1 MLFLCGINTHLS
13 LFYRFFYFFLMIR
26 RPPRST
32 LFPYTTLFRSPLALL
47 APLPLKI
54 GVDTVLGSRPL
65 PAWMAALLPASVV
78 GSTSALLALVA
89 ALAIL
94 IAVATQLQVAA
105 QKYLTVLAGER
116 LQLDFRARLFQ
127 HLQRLSLTY
136 HDTIGT
142 ADSIYRIQQD
152 APAIRSLVI
161 DGFLPLVSSAVT
173 LAGMVYVTIRLDWQL
188 AFVALAASP
197 PLLLIARAYRPRLRS
212 QSRDVRRLESIAQGV
227 IHEVLGALRV
237 VKVFGQE

>member
-1 MLFLCGINTHLS
+1 MRISSDLAL
-13 LFYRFFYFFLMIR
+13 YRRLARQAAPMWRLVAAVFVVGL
-26 RPPRST
+26 
-32 LFPYTTLFRSPLALL
+32 LASPLALL

-65 PAWMAALLPASVV
+65 PAWVAALLPAYVAR
-78 GSTSALLALVA
+78 STSALLALVA
-89 ALAIL
+89 VLAIL

-142 ADSIYRIQQD
+142 ADSMYRIQLD

-161 DGFLPLVSSAVT
+161 DGFIPLVSSAVT
-173 LAGMVYVTIRLDWQL
+173 LAG
-188 AFVALAASP
+188 
-197 PLLLIARAYRPRLRS
+197 RS
-212 QSRDVRRLESIAQGV
+212 RRSFPQG
-227 IHEVLGALRV
+227 
-237 VKVFGQE
+237 